1 MLFESGAIAM
11 HIAERSTALMPV
23 APDRTARTRTWMLAA
38 LSTVEPP
45 ILALNALN
53 ALNALGMTAP
63 GSEGVAEARD
73 KIARFV
79 TQRLQSLS
87 DWLEGREHLEGEF
100 SAADLLSTSVLRI
113 LRDTDRVSS
122 MPVLQA
128 YQQRCEARP
137 AFARALAAQ
146 MRPFATNAPAG

>member
-11 HIAERSTALMPV
+11 PIAERSTALMPV

-45 ILALNALN
+45 ILALNALV
-53 ALNALGMTAP
+53 MTTP

-73 KIARFV
+73 KIAGLV
-79 TQRLQSLS
+79 TQRLQSVSQWLKGREY
-87 DWLEGREHLEGEF
+87 LEGDF
-100 SAADLLSTSVLRI
+100 SAADLLTTSVLRI